1 MLFQA
6 LAAADRIFDYPAV
19 RKFRQNSDNVFLIVQ
34 PVERCPDKDEET
46 AFRSE
51 MRLTNHYVWGAMLF
65 AFRKKETGSQNLV
78 DWASEYECCEKRR
91 EFFLLATRTLLQCIR
106 QFTLDIRELS
116 SLEFQTGLAELAERI
131 GSEEKISSC
140 HASFKKHAQCIG
152 EFAEKQKN
160 YLRERETE
168 FKAIIDILTKAM
180 VTQDCENRDFN
191 RGILQQG
198 RRLEEMTRLDDIK
211 RLKQALLL
219 EVEQLQSV
227 IREKETRDSQRIET
241 LSRQVSTLN
250 SELQSV
256 RNESERDGLTGVL
269 NRRAFDRHIND
280 LVVRNTMKIQDA
292 ALLMIDID
300 DFKRINDT
308 YGHQAGDRVLVAMA
322 NKIRQAVRSDD
333 LIARYGGE
341 EFAII
346 MLGAS
351 LRNGIKKGK
360 QICDLIASA
369 RYLLEGMPPA
379 EALSLTLSIGVS
391 ATQKGDS
398 ANSLISRADKA
409 LYLAKC
415 SGKNRV
421 RSEKDC
427 N

>member
-1 MLFQA
+1 
-6 LAAADRIFDYPAV
+6 
-19 RKFRQNSDNVFLIVQ
+19 
-34 PVERCPDKDEET
+34 
-46 AFRSE
+46 
-51 MRLTNHYVWGAMLF
+51 MLF
-65 AFRKKETGSQNLV
+65 AFRKKETPAQNPV
-78 DWASEYECCEKRR
+78 DWGTKYECCEKRG
-91 EFFLLATRTLLQCIR
+91 EFLLLATRTLLQCIR
-106 QFTLDIRELS
+106 QFALDIRELN
-116 SLEFQTGLAELAERI
+116 SLEFQAGLAELAERM
-131 GSEEKISSC
+131 GSEDKLNSS
-140 HASFKKHAQCIG
+140 HTGFQRHAQGIG
-152 EFAEKQKN
+152 EFAEKQKS

-168 FKAIIDILTKAM
+168 FKAIIAILTKAM
-180 VTQDCENRDFN
+180 VTQDCENREFN

-219 EVEQLQSV
+219 EVEQLQAA
-227 IREKETRDSQRIET
+227 IREKETRESERIET
-241 LSRQVSTLN
+241 LSRQVTTLN

-280 LVVRNTMKIQDA
+280 LVARNTMKPQDV
-292 ALLMIDID
+292 ALLMVDID

-308 YGHQAGDRVLVAMA
+308 YGHPAGDGVLVAMA

-346 MLGAS
+346 LPGAS

-360 QICDLIASA
+360 QICDVVASA

-379 EALSLTLSIGVS
+379 DALSLTLSIGVS
-391 ATQKGDS
+391 ACRKGDS
-398 ANSLISRADKA
+398 ASALVSRADKA

-421 RSEKDC
+421 QSEKDC
-427 N
+427 A

>member
-1 MLFQA
+1 
-6 LAAADRIFDYPAV
+6 
-19 RKFRQNSDNVFLIVQ
+19 
-34 PVERCPDKDEET
+34 
-46 AFRSE
+46 
-51 MRLTNHYVWGAMLF
+51 MLF
-65 AFRKKETGSQNLV
+65 AFRKKETPAQNPV
-78 DWASEYECCEKRR
+78 DWATKYDCCEKRG
-91 EFFLLATRTLLQCIR
+91 EFLLLATRTLLQCIR
-106 QFTLDIRELS
+106 QFALDIRELN
-116 SLEFQTGLAELAERI
+116 SLDFQAGLAELAERM
-131 GSEEKISSC
+131 GSEDKLNSS
-140 HASFKKHAQCIG
+140 HAGFQRHAQGIG
-152 EFAEKQKN
+152 EFAEKQKS

-168 FKAIIDILTKAM
+168 FKAIIAILTKAM
-180 VTQDCENRDFN
+180 VTQDCENREFN

-219 EVEQLQSV
+219 EVEQLQAA
-227 IREKETRDSQRIET
+227 IREKETRESERIET
-241 LSRQVSTLN
+241 LSRQVTTLN

-280 LVVRNTMKIQDA
+280 LVARNTIKPQDV
-292 ALLMIDID
+292 ALLMVDID

-308 YGHQAGDRVLVAMA
+308 YGHPAGDSVLVAMA

-346 MLGAS
+346 LPGAS

-360 QICDLIASA
+360 QICDVVASA

-379 EALSLTLSIGVS
+379 DALSLTLSIGVS
-391 ATQKGDS
+391 ACRKGDS
-398 ANSLISRADKA
+398 ASALVSRADKA

-421 RSEKDC
+421 QSEKDC
-427 N
+427 A